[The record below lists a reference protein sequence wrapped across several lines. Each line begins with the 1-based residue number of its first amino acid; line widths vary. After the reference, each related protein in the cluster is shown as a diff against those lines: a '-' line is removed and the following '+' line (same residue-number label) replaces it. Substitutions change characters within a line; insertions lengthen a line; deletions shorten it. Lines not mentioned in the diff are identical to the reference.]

1 MKLKKLT
8 LRRLQLPL
16 TVPYRLSLGALEAF
30 DTILV
35 EAQDGDGRTGIGEAT
50 LLTGYTDETIA
61 GSWQLTCN
69 LAQQIA
75 GIETAAAKE
84 RVLALHAQA
93 PFTVTALAT
102 AVEMLEGS
110 PLLEVR
116 QPTPVPI
123 LGVVNAKQDVAGEI
137 ETLLAA
143 GFNTLKVKVGF
154 DVVHDLAHVAAIQR
168 ALRGRAR
175 IRLDANQGYDRAAA
189 CRFAASLDPAGI
201 ELFEQPCDAHDWD
214 SAAAVAKVSSVPM
227 MLDESIYGIDDI
239 TRAAELQAARY
250 IKLKLMK
257 MGSLAGLAEG
267 LQTIRDCGME
277 PVLGNGVACEP
288 GCWME
293 ACVAAQFVT
302 TAGEMNGFLKPRQR
316 LFSAPL
322 EFGNGAIHLKPGY
335 APAIDWQAARPYV
348 ADEMHFQGTGK

>member
-35 EAQDGDGRTGIGEAT
+35 EAEDGDGRIGIGEAT

-61 GSWQLTCN
+61 GSWQLACE

-75 GIETAAAKE
+75 GSDIAAAKLK
-84 RVLALHAQA
+84 VLALHAQA
-93 PFTVTALAT
+93 PFTVTALTT
-102 AVEMLEGS
+102 AIEMLEGS
-110 PLLEVR
+110 PLLEIR
-116 QPTPVPI
+116 QPTPVTI
-123 LGVVNAKQDVAGEI
+123 LGVLNAKQDVAGEI

-143 GFNTLKVKVGF
+143 GFGTLKVKVGF
-154 DVVHDLAHVAAIQR
+154 DVAHDLAHVANIQR
-168 ALRGRAR
+168 ALGGRAS
-175 IRLDANQGYDRAAA
+175 IRLDANQGYEREAA
-189 CRFAASLDPAGI
+189 CRFAASLDPTGI
-201 ELFEQPCDAHDWD
+201 ELFEQPCAAHDWD
-214 SAAAVAKVSSVPM
+214 SAAAVARVTTVPM
-227 MLDESIYGIDDI
+227 MLDESIYGLADI
-239 TRAAELQAARY
+239 ARAAELKAARY

-267 LQTIRDCGME
+267 LQFIRDCGME

-293 ACVAAQFVT
+293 ACVAAQFVK

-316 LFSAPL
+316 LFSYPL
-322 EFGNGAIHLKPGY
+322 EFRNGAIHLQPDF
-335 APAIDWQAARPYV
+335 APVIDWQAARQYV
-348 ADEMHFQGTGK
+348 AAEMSFEGTLK

>member
-35 EAQDGDGRTGIGEAT
+35 EAEDADGRTGIGEAT

-61 GSWQLTCN
+61 GSWQLACG
-69 LAQQIA
+69 LAQRIA
-75 GIETAAAKE
+75 GIEITAAKQ
-84 RVLALHAQA
+84 LALTHHAQA

-102 AVEMLEGS
+102 ALEMLEGS
-110 PLLEVR
+110 PLLDIR
-116 QPTPVPI
+116 QPKAVPI
-123 LGVVNAKQDVAGEI
+123 LGVVNAKLNVDAEI

-143 GFNTLKVKVGF
+143 GFTTLKVKVGF
-154 DVVHDLAHVAAIQR
+154 DVAHDLAHVATIQR
-168 ALRGRAR
+168 ALGGRAS
-175 IRLDANQGYDRAAA
+175 IRLDANQGYDRDAA
-189 CRFAASLDPAGI
+189 CRFAASLDPVGI
-201 ELFEQPCDAHDWD
+201 ELFEQPCDAHDWA
-214 SAAAVAKVSSVPM
+214 SAAAVARASTVPM
-227 MLDESIYGIDDI
+227 MLDESIYGLIDI
-239 TRAAELQAARY
+239 ARAAELKAARY

-257 MGSLAGLAEG
+257 MGSLAGLVEA
-267 LQTIRDCGME
+267 LQYICDCGME

-293 ACVAAQFVT
+293 ACVAAKFVK

-316 LFSAPL
+316 LFLDPL
-322 EFGNGAIHLKPGY
+322 AFRDGAIHLKPDF
-335 APAIDWQAARPYV
+335 APAIDWPAARPHV
-348 ADEMHFQGTGK
+348 AAEMSF

>member
-16 TVPYRLSLGALEAF
+16 TVPYRLSLGALETF

-35 EAQDGDGRTGIGEAT
+35 EAEDGDGRIGIGEAT

-61 GSWQLTCN
+61 GSWQLACK

-75 GIETAAAKE
+75 GSDIAAAKNI
-84 RVLALHAQA
+84 VLALHAQA

-102 AVEMLEGS
+102 ALEMLEGS
-110 PLLEVR
+110 PLLEIR

-123 LGVVNAKQDVAGEI
+123 LGVVNAKQDVDAEI

-143 GFNTLKVKVGF
+143 GFDTLKVKVGF
-154 DVVHDLAHVAAIQR
+154 DVAHDLAHVAAIQR
-168 ALRGRAR
+168 ALGGRAS

-214 SAAAVAKVSSVPM
+214 SAAAVARVSTVPM
-227 MLDESIYGIDDI
+227 MLDESIYGLADI
-239 TRAAELQAARY
+239 ARAAELQVARY

-293 ACVAAQFVT
+293 ACVAAQFVK

-316 LFSAPL
+316 LFSDPL
-322 EFGNGAIHLKPGY
+322 EFRNGAIHLKPGF

-348 ADEMHFQGTGK
+348 AAEMSFEEMRK

>member
-35 EAQDGDGRTGIGEAT
+35 AAEDSDGRSGIGEAT

-61 GSWQLTCN
+61 GSWQLACE

-75 GIETAAAKE
+75 GRDIAAAKK

-102 AVEMLEGS
+102 ALEMLEGS
-110 PLLEVR
+110 PLLAIR

-123 LGVVNAKQDVAGEI
+123 LGVVNAKQAVAAEI
-137 ETLLAA
+137 DSLLAA
-143 GFNTLKVKVGF
+143 GFDTLKVKVGF
-154 DVVHDLAHVAAIQR
+154 DVAHDLTHVAAIQR
-168 ALRGRAR
+168 ALNGRAR
-175 IRLDANQGYDRAAA
+175 IRLDANQGYGREAA
-189 CRFAASLDPAGI
+189 CTFAANLDPAGI

-214 SAAAVAKVSSVPM
+214 SAAAVAKVSTVPM
-227 MLDESIYGIDDI
+227 MLDESIYGLADI
-239 TRAAELQAARY
+239 ARAAELKAARY

-267 LQTIRDCGME
+267 LQFIRDCGME

-316 LFSAPL
+316 LFATPL
-322 EFGNGAIHLKPGY
+322 EFRDGAIHLQPDF

-348 ADEMHFQGTGK
+348 AAEMSFQEALR